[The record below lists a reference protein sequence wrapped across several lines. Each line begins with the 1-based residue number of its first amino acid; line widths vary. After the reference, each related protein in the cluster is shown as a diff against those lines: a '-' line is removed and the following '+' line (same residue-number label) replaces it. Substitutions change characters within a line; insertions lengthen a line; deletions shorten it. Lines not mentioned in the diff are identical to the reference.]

1 MSRRNQRI
9 NYRVLNSTG
18 NIVPLSDEILSRQLG
33 NLSLQ
38 DSSSQQSIQDSSS
51 QQSVQDLSSEQSIQ
65 DLSTQQ
71 SIQDSSITQLD
82 VSPTQDS
89 PCVKSEIMEG
99 ADTPNAANDD
109 DLIDIM
115 VMSQDI
121 MDIIDENPAHCME
134 SDDINAVIQKLEILR
149 SQIRKKEFRLKSTDQ
164 VISTSTR
171 TSIDHA
177 VMSVKDFIKSA
188 NDMKVKSKLLKEDVR
203 SLEIAQ
209 RERTTAFLLSCTNR
223 SLKDLEALFNRNLET
238 AHSDDLLKWR
248 DQLPGTSSMFDK
260 ITDNVKECLASTTT
274 DPSILSDI
282 KATGDKYAQ
291 VDKMKQK
298 FTTNLSFEISQ
309 RELDKHSR
317 FAKSKLNIKIE
328 KFSGTSIRPSPIY
341 LQHYI

>member
-51 QQSVQDLSSEQSIQ
+51 QQSLQ

-71 SIQDSSITQLD
+71 SIQDSSITQLH
-82 VSPTQDS
+82 VSPNQDS

-149 SQIRKKEFRLKSTDQ
+149 SQIRKKEFTLKSTDQ
-164 VISTSTR
+164 VMTAW
-171 TSIDHA
+171 SID
-177 VMSVKDFIKSA
+177 VLI
-188 NDMKVKSKLLKEDVR
+188 DV
-203 SLEIAQ
+203 EM
-209 RERTTAFLLSCTNR
+209 T
-223 SLKDLEALFNRNLET
+223 
-238 AHSDDLLKWR
+238 
-248 DQLPGTSSMFDK
+248 
-260 ITDNVKECLASTTT
+260 
-274 DPSILSDI
+274 
-282 KATGDKYAQ
+282 
-291 VDKMKQK
+291 
-298 FTTNLSFEISQ
+298 
-309 RELDKHSR
+309 
-317 FAKSKLNIKIE
+317 
-328 KFSGTSIRPSPIY
+328 
-341 LQHYI
+341 